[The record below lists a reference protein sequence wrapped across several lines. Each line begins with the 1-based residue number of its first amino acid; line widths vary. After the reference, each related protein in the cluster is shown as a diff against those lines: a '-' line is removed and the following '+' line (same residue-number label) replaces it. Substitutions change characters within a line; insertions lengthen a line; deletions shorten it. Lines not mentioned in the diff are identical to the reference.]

1 MESLQSAV
9 NKMLPNV
16 IQSDTGY
23 LVDGNYVGN
32 AVDVAVTDTGL
43 ECQCFVAQVS
53 NGECEHVRIVRDYLA
68 NNPIPDDKPVITQAD
83 ADYYL
88 SKVADLDE
96 MHTANTESANNQ
108 IDRIKLWLEVETDK
122 IQRKKDYYILALD
135 NWMHLMDLSTKVLVA
150 GTLKVRAQQPEIIV
164 NDEDAVLNDGRFTRT
179 IPEKQAVDKAALRK
193 HVLNTG
199 EEVDGIEVLLKQHK
213 FTYTTNRKEDS

>member
-23 LVDGNYVGN
+23 LVDGNYGGN

-68 NNPIPDDKPVITQAD
+68 NNPIPDEKPVITQAD

-96 MHTANTESANNQ
+96 MHTANAESANIQ

-122 IQRKKDYYILALD
+122 IQRKKDYYLLALD
-135 NWMHLMDLSTKVLVA
+135 NYMHLNDFSTKRLVN
-150 GTLKVRAQQPEIIV
+150 GTLKVRAQQPEIKIADEGEVLTDERFVRIV
-164 NDEDAVLNDGRFTRT
+164 
-179 IPEKQAVDKAALRK
+179 PEKRVIDKVALRK
-193 HVLNTG
+193 YCTQTG
-199 EEVDGIEVLLKQHK
+199 EEVAGTEVIFKPHK
-213 FTYTTNRKEDS
+213 FSYKLNGSA